1 MAIGSVLSAGLQG
14 IKAGIDRSDRA
25 AGRIAGFGSSL
36 ETGDAAASMIDL
48 KVSEIQVK
56 ASASVIKTADQVLG
70 TLVDIK
76 A

>member
-1 MAIGSVLSAGLQG
+1 MSIGSVLSAGMQG
-14 IKAGIDRSDRA
+14 VQAGIDRSDRA
-25 AGRIAGFGSSL
+25 AGQVARLGTDIDSSDV
-36 ETGDAAASMIDL
+36 TASLIDL

-56 ASASVIKTADQVLG
+56 ASANVIKAGDELLG

>member
-14 IKAGIDRSDRA
+14 IRAGIDRSDRA
-25 AGRIAGFGSSL
+25 SEQIAGFGSIL
-36 ETGDAAASMIDL
+36 ENGDAAASMIEL

-56 ASASVIKTADQVLG
+56 ASASVVRTANQLLG